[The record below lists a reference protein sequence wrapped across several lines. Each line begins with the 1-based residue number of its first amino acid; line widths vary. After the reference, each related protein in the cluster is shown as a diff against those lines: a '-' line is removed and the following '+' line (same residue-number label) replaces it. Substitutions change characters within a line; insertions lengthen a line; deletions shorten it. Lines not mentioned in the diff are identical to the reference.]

1 MHSEEWAKGYYEGQ
15 QDERARRVS
24 VNELPEFPV
33 DDATL
38 DLLWQAVRPGV
49 EADRSSMGEFLD
61 LMSRLGGSDPGAVE
75 EETDDIRVMRDQHYH
90 EHDVVAALVT
100 EIRRLRSIAEGETQC
115 EGCNAVI
122 PEGKAH
128 YDVEGVALC
137 DGCWKDLTTSSR
149 TTTGKDDS

>member
-61 LMSRLGGSDPGAVE
+61 LMSRLGGSDPDAVE

-100 EIRRLRSIAEGETQC
+100 EIRRLRSIADD
-115 EGCNAVI
+115 A
-122 PEGKAH
+122 PKP
-128 YDVEGVALC
+128 VE
-137 DGCWKDLTTSSR
+137 R
-149 TTTGKDDS
+149 